1 MILGVLSGL
10 CHKYSSYP
18 KMRHTMNRI
27 RDSIC
32 LLATAVLLC
41 SCGSQGPF
49 AIDIMPAP
57 DVFEEGNIDPFADA
71 TPIGDLPYKGIL
83 FATDRQPAT
92 ENDKEA
98 YYLNERGN
106 YLRLG
111 RATVALADADVT
123 WEEARKVSLLKNRG
137 KNYPIT
143 VNEVEEYGPLDRT
156 VLPFRGP
163 TELGDDAH
171 AAAAQFAAAVN
182 KKLAISKR
190 KHVYVYTHGYRVIF
204 ENPILVAMELWHFLG
219 YDGVF
224 VAYAWPSTPSRWAY
238 LKDTE
243 TAAGF
248 ARNLRVFL
256 EYLADE
262 TDAEEIHV
270 IGYSAGTR
278 LVSRAFEQLALI
290 HTESTP
296 EEIREELRIG
306 NMILIGSDVDRQVFG
321 SYMADGLLEIPR
333 HLTVYVSEQDKA
345 LAWSRFMTRRERL
358 GEMWTE
364 HPAHLDDYLNE
375 READASVINVT
386 EAEGGTTG
394 NGHQYFRQ
402 SPWASSDVLM
412 TLAYDLSPGDRGLVR
427 TNDTF
432 LWKFPPDYIERLRA
446 ALREVNPLFKAA
458 AEDTS
463 AGSSSDPN

>member
-1 MILGVLSGL
+1 MRRMLNMI
-10 CHKYSSYP
+10 
-18 KMRHTMNRI
+18 RNRLY
-27 RDSIC
+27 
-32 LLATAVLLC
+32 LLAATVLLA
-41 SCGSQGPF
+41 SCGSQQPF

-57 DVFEEGNIDPFADA
+57 DVFDEGNIDPFADA
-71 TPIGDLPYKGIL
+71 TPIGELPYSGIL
-83 FATDRQPAT
+83 YATDRQPAT
-92 ENDKEA
+92 EEDKQK
-98 YYLNERGN
+98 YYLNERGD

-111 RATVALADADVT
+111 RAGVTLADTDVT

-143 VNEVEEYGPLDRT
+143 VKEVEEYGPLDRSAT
-156 VLPFRGP
+156 PFRNP
-163 TELGDDAH
+163 DELGDDAH
-171 AAAAQFAAAVN
+171 APAARFAAAVN
-182 KKLAISKR
+182 AKLALSKR
-190 KHVYVYTHGYRVIF
+190 KHIYIYTHGYRVIF
-204 ENPILVAMELWHFLG
+204 ENPILVGMELWHFLG

-243 TAAGF
+243 TAAGY
-248 ARNLRVFL
+248 ARNLRIFL
-256 EYLADE
+256 EYLAEE
-262 TDAEEIHV
+262 TDADEIHV

-296 EEIREELRIG
+296 EKIREELRIG
-306 NMILIGSDVDRQVFG
+306 NLMLIGSDVDRQVFG

-345 LAWSRFMTRRERL
+345 LRFSRLVTRRERL
-358 GEMWTE
+358 GQLWAE

-375 READASVINVT
+375 READVSVINVT

-412 TLAYDLSPGDRGLVR
+412 TLAYDLPPADRGLVHQ
-427 TNDTF
+427 NDTF
-432 LWKFPPDYIERLRA
+432 LWTFPPDYIERLRR
-446 ALREVNPLFKAA
+446 ALAEANPGFKAA
-458 AEDTS
+458 IDDKSTDNVS
-463 AGSSSDPN
+463 VNR